1 MDCCTRFAK
10 FLLCLFNFA
19 FFIVGSVILTIGLWI
34 VADKYHFLRIT
45 KLDSVIKTNAEAQNI
60 LHEFSNPSVLD
71 HTAYIL
77 IAIGGFVFI
86 ISFLGYCGSLQESR
100 LMLTAYGLFLIII
113 FALQIAGI
121 VLCVAY
127 REQADQEVR
136 RTLRRSITES
146 YTSQQYRDPVTL
158 SWDLIMANMQCC
170 GVNNY
175 TDFHSAAKFQ
185 AGILEEGLARKIPD
199 ACCVLQ
205 GEMALM
211 KPEDDNCVSLPTS
224 SNSYLYQGCYDKFV
238 QLAAENL
245 NILFGSLIGLGAVQ
259 FVAIVFAFCI
269 CKSAGMDERQM
280 YYNNYK

>member
-1 MDCCTRFAK
+1 M
-10 FLLCLFNFA
+10 
-19 FFIVGSVILTIGLWI
+19 G
-34 VADKYHFLRIT
+34 
-45 KLDSVIKTNAEAQNI
+45 
-60 LHEFSNPSVLD
+60 
-71 HTAYIL
+71 IL

-146 YTSQQYRDPVTL
+146 YTSQQYRDPVPL
-158 SWDLIMANMQCC
+158 SWDLVMASMQCC

-185 AGILEEGLARKIPD
+185 AGILQEGLARKIPE
-199 ACCVLQ
+199 ACCILQ
-205 GEMALM
+205 GEHALLQ
-211 KPEDDNCVSLPTS
+211 PADEDCVASPTTT
-224 SNSYLYQGCYDKFV
+224 NSYLFK
-238 QLAAENL
+238 
-245 NILFGSLIGLGAVQ
+245 
-259 FVAIVFAFCI
+259 
-269 CKSAGMDERQM
+269 
-280 YYNNYK
+280 